1 MCRLGMAAMLGI
13 SQKCCLNSKMNCP
26 CNFSLLYRLYKGN
39 LYMEKATNL
48 LILSLY
54 NLSNIKLITININQ
68 GNKYGNKWI

>member
-1 MCRLGMAAMLGI
+1 MCRLRMAAMLGI
-13 SQKCCLNSKMNCP
+13 NQKCCLNRKMNCP

-54 NLSNIKLITININQ
+54 NMSNIMLITININQ